1 MDHEH
6 DEEMETT
13 RPEPTTGDTPVAR
26 LDEFYLARLR
36 RFAGLAAAAEVPAM
50 RALARHATLSAYRD
64 CVARGRQDEALR
76 VLDAAPFDGSLDR
89 AA

>member
-1 MDHEH
+1 MDYER
-6 DEEMETT
+6 DETMTT
-13 RPEPTTGDTPVAR
+13 ARSEPTSGTTPVAR

-36 RFAGLAAAAEVPAM
+36 RFAGLAADAEVPAM

-64 CVARGRQDEALR
+64 CVARGLQDEARR
-76 VLDAAPFDGSLDR
+76 VLDAVPIGGSIDR